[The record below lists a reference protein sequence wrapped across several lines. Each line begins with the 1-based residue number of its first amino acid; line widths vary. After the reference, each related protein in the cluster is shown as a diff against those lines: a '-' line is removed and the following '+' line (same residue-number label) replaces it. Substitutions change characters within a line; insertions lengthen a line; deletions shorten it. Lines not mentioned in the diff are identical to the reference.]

1 VRSHAPAPFRPQTTV
16 RLFSVMSNLRT
27 HKIAFR
33 FMDITEFFQQSSGK
47 WFSQRTSHHLAFKQS
62 ESGKSDIRIE
72 MLAKDDPEVIKLC
85 KQYEMDPS
93 LALCGARVSWDSP
106 IERDEGKHKQPSST
120 VLVPIAD
127 PEKPNEGKLLRDMG
141 YAEKASIAGRYVMG
155 DDEALTLITEY
166 ETMYSEERLW
176 FASPNLR
183 LRTSILKRFGGF
195 SMASFCSEIRMGG
208 TQPPK

>member
-1 VRSHAPAPFRPQTTV
+1 
-16 RLFSVMSNLRT
+16 MN
-27 HKIAFR
+27 
-33 FMDITEFFQQSSGK
+33 ITEFFQQSAGK

-72 MLAKDDPEVIKLC
+72 MLPQDAPEVIQLC
-85 KQYEMDPS
+85 EQNEVDPA
-93 LALCGARVSWDSP
+93 LALCGARVTWDGTM
-106 IERDEGKHKQPSST
+106 EWDKEKHEGST
-120 VLVPIAD
+120 VLVPVAD
-127 PEKPNEGKLLRDMG
+127 LDKPNEGKLLRDTG
-141 YAEKASIAGRYVMG
+141 YAEKEPVAGRYVMG
-155 DDEALTLITEY
+155 DDDALTLITDY

-208 TQPPK
+208 GG

>member
-1 VRSHAPAPFRPQTTV
+1 
-16 RLFSVMSNLRT
+16 
-27 HKIAFR
+27 
-33 FMDITEFFQQSSGK
+33 MDITEFFQQSCGK

-72 MLAKDDPEVIKLC
+72 MLAIDDPEVIKLC
-85 KQYEMDPS
+85 EQYNFDPA
-93 LALCGARVSWDSP
+93 LALCGARVSWDGTM
-106 IERDEGKHKQPSST
+106 EWDEEKHAGST
-120 VLVPIAD
+120 VIVPIAD
-127 PEKPNEGKLLRDMG
+127 ADNPNEGKLLRDTG
-141 YAEKASIAGRYVMG
+141 YAEKAPVAGRYVMG
-155 DDEALTLITEY
+155 SDDALTLITEY

-208 TQPPK
+208 VQPPANASTTANQSS